1 MFIISALISCILVF
15 LFSFISFKMSLNDSQ
30 MQFLVY
36 TIYALSV
43 FVPSYIAGKIKKTKK
58 YLYGISI
65 GLIYLVALFIISSVI
80 NQTIN
85 VDISNTYKTLLVC
98 LLSGA
103 FGGMIS

>member
-43 FVPSYIAGKIKKTKK
+43 FIPSYIAGKIKKTKK

-65 GLIYLVALFIISSVI
+65 GLIYLVALFIISSI
-80 NQTIN
+80 LNHTIN
-85 VDISNTYKTLLVC
+85 VDISNTYKTIIIC